1 MPTTRTVVSIMCLE
15 TAPIL
20 EARSAGEGTI
30 NGESLI
36 YKRTEVAWNGG
47 MQQNSESEDSR
58 DVETENLG
66 L

>member
-1 MPTTRTVVSIMCLE
+1 MCLE